1 MTSHTK
7 KCSVCELEKP
17 LTNFHKNGFMRYRSS
32 CKPCENEKCASKRQ
46 ERSNRG
52 DHETADRCAELHP
65 NGVKYCPDHQMD
77 HNLSAF
83 AENCNTEDG
92 LQHYCK
98 IAMRN
103 RMRAH
108 RQPIPITDE

>member
-1 MTSHTK
+1 MASSTK
-7 KCSVCELEKP
+7 KCSTCGLEKS
-17 LTNFHKNGFMRYRSS
+17 LTNFHKNGTARYRSS
-32 CKPCENEKCASKRQ
+32 CKPCENEKCVSKRH

-52 DHETADRCAELHP
+52 AQATTDRCAELHP

-83 AENCNTEDG
+83 AENCNNADG
-92 LQHYCK
+92 LQNYCK
-98 IAMRN
+98 IALRN

-108 RQPIPITDE
+108 RQPPPATD